1 MLNHQIL
8 NTNRKG
14 RKELTVIQPVR
25 IAKIRN
31 MGIRSW
37 LFITTLNL
45 IGLTHH
51 LKSED

>member
-37 LFITTLNL
+37 LFITSLNVN
-45 IGLTHH
+45 GLNSSF
-51 LKSED
+51 KK